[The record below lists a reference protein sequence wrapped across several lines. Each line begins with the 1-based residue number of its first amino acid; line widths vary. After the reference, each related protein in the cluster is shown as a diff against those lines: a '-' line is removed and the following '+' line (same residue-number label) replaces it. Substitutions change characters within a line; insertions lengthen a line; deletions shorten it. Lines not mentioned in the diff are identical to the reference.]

1 MAQDVLVRE
10 QIDGG
15 RELLDRLAADGIE
28 VTAAFW
34 AKETESGRWYLF
46 IASPVVDE
54 QGIREAYGIVGTAAR
69 NLPSQWIDPMEV
81 KLLRSDDVMAVAAQQ
96 LIAPN
101 PPPATFRSAKYY
113 DAWTLGGVG
122 VDGVYAYRT
131 SLPAPAA

>member
-10 QIDGG
+10 QIEGG
-15 RELLDRLAADGIE
+15 RELLDQLAADGFEI
-28 VTAAFW
+28 TAAFW

-54 QGIREAYGIVGTAAR
+54 QGLSAAYGVLIAAVR
-69 NLPSQWIDPMEV
+69 NLPHQWIDAMEV
-81 KLLRSDDVMAVAAQQ
+81 KLLRSDDVMTVAAQQ

-101 PPPATFRSAKYY
+101 PPPASFRSAKYY

-122 VDGVYAYRT
+122 VDGVYAYRK